1 MNIGSAA
8 KLSGLTVKSVR
19 YYADIDLVKP
29 VINEKNGYRD
39 YNNNDIA
46 KLGFIGQARK
56 FNFSIRECRDLLSL
70 YEDKNRSNKEVK
82 KLTIEKI
89 NDVIKLFTIER
100 EVVVCFDGVAPI
112 SKLKQQRERRFKTW
126 IRNEV
131 CNKNDK
137 KSWNTCSI
145 TPGTKFMKK
154 FLILLI

>member
-39 YNNNDIA
+39 YNNNEVA

-89 NDVIKLFTIER
+89 NEIDQKLNELTLLR
-100 EVVVCFDGVAPI
+100 KKLSHLSDNCKGNGRPDCPI
-112 SKLKQQRERRFKTW
+112 LDELSKLR
-126 IRNEV
+126 
-131 CNKNDK
+131 K
-137 KSWNTCSI
+137 KS
-145 TPGTKFMKK
+145 
-154 FLILLI
+154 

>member
-39 YNNNDIA
+39 YNNNDVA

-70 YEDKNRSNKEVK
+70 YEDNKRSNKEVK

-89 NDVIKLFTIER
+89 NEIEKKLNELTLLR
-100 EVVVCFDGVAPI
+100 KKLSHLADNCKGNGRPDCPI
-112 SKLKQQRERRFKTW
+112 LDELSK
-126 IRNEV
+126 I
-131 CNKNDK
+131 
-137 KSWNTCSI
+137 
-145 TPGTKFMKK
+145 
-154 FLILLI
+154 

>member
-19 YYADIDLVKP
+19 YYAHIDLVKP

-39 YNNNDIA
+39 YNNNDVA
-46 KLGFIGQARK
+46 KLGFIAQARK

-89 NDVIKLFTIER
+89 NEIDQKLNELTLLR
-100 EVVVCFDGVAPI
+100 KKLSHLADNCKGNGRPDCPI
-112 SKLKQQRERRFKTW
+112 LDELSKLR
-126 IRNEV
+126 
-131 CNKNDK
+131 K
-137 KSWNTCSI
+137 KS
-145 TPGTKFMKK
+145 
-154 FLILLI
+154 

>member
-39 YNNNDIA
+39 YNNNDVA

-89 NDVIKLFTIER
+89 NEIDQKLNELTLLR
-100 EVVVCFDGVAPI
+100 KKLSHLADNCKGNGRPDCPI
-112 SKLKQQRERRFKTW
+112 LDELSKHQ
-126 IRNEV
+126 
-131 CNKNDK
+131 K
-137 KSWNTCSI
+137 KS
-145 TPGTKFMKK
+145 
-154 FLILLI
+154 

>member
-19 YYADIDLVKP
+19 YYADIDLIKP

-39 YNNNDIA
+39 YNNNDVA
-46 KLGFIGQARK
+46 KLGFIGHARK

-89 NDVIKLFTIER
+89 NEIDQKLNELTLLRKKLSHLADNCKGNGRPDCPNLDEL
-100 EVVVCFDGVAPI
+100 
-112 SKLKQQRERRFKTW
+112 SKRR
-126 IRNEV
+126 
-131 CNKNDK
+131 K
-137 KSWNTCSI
+137 KS
-145 TPGTKFMKK
+145 
-154 FLILLI
+154 

>member
-19 YYADIDLVKP
+19 YYAEIDLVKP
-29 VINEKNGYRD
+29 VINKKNGYRD
-39 YNNNDIA
+39 YNNNDVA

-89 NDVIKLFTIER
+89 NEIDQKLNELTLLR
-100 EVVVCFDGVAPI
+100 KKLSHLADNCKGNGRPDCPI
-112 SKLKQQRERRFKTW
+112 LDELSKFQ
-126 IRNEV
+126 
-131 CNKNDK
+131 K
-137 KSWNTCSI
+137 KS
-145 TPGTKFMKK
+145 
-154 FLILLI
+154 

>member
-39 YNNNDIA
+39 YNNNDVA

-89 NDVIKLFTIER
+89 NEIDQKLKELTLLRKKLSHLADNCKGNGRPDCPFLDEL
-100 EVVVCFDGVAPI
+100 
-112 SKLKQQRERRFKTW
+112 SKLQ
-126 IRNEV
+126 
-131 CNKNDK
+131 K
-137 KSWNTCSI
+137 KS
-145 TPGTKFMKK
+145 
-154 FLILLI
+154 

>member
-39 YNNNDIA
+39 YNNNDVA

-89 NDVIKLFTIER
+89 NEIDQKLNELTLLR
-100 EVVVCFDGVAPI
+100 KKLSHLADNCKGNGRPDCPI
-112 SKLKQQRERRFKTW
+112 LDELSKLR
-126 IRNEV
+126 
-131 CNKNDK
+131 K
-137 KSWNTCSI
+137 KS
-145 TPGTKFMKK
+145 
-154 FLILLI
+154 

>member
-39 YNNNDIA
+39 YNNNDVA

-89 NDVIKLFTIER
+89 NEIDQ
-100 EVVVCFDGVAPI
+100 
-112 SKLKQQRERRFKTW
+112 KLKELTLLRKKLSHLADNCKGNGRPDCPILDELSKFQ
-126 IRNEV
+126 
-131 CNKNDK
+131 K
-137 KSWNTCSI
+137 KS
-145 TPGTKFMKK
+145 
-154 FLILLI
+154 

>member
-39 YNNNDIA
+39 YNNNDVA

-89 NDVIKLFTIER
+89 NEIDQKLKELTLLR
-100 EVVVCFDGVAPI
+100 KKLSHLANNCKGNGRPDCPI
-112 SKLKQQRERRFKTW
+112 LDELSKLR
-126 IRNEV
+126 
-131 CNKNDK
+131 K
-137 KSWNTCSI
+137 KS
-145 TPGTKFMKK
+145 
-154 FLILLI
+154 

>member
-39 YNNNDIA
+39 YNNNDVA

-89 NDVIKLFTIER
+89 NEIDQKLKELTLLR
-100 EVVVCFDGVAPI
+100 KKLSHLADNCKGNGRPDCPI
-112 SKLKQQRERRFKTW
+112 LDELSKLR
-126 IRNEV
+126 
-131 CNKNDK
+131 K
-137 KSWNTCSI
+137 KS
-145 TPGTKFMKK
+145 
-154 FLILLI
+154 